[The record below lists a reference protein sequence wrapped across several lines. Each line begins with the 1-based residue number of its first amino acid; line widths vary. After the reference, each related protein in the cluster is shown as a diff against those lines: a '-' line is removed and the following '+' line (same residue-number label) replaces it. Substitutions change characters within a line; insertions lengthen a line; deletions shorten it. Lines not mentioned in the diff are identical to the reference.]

1 MSPKKALKKLQKDE
15 LFALTLAMYQ
25 FYRSNLAPNYNS
37 VKAQLDSM
45 DRLYM
50 NAQMEVFS
58 RDRFFPDA
66 NSTLRLSYGKVEGFA
81 PRDAITYD
89 HYTTL
94 SGVVSKY
101 VPGDYE
107 FDLPERLLELEES
120 KEYGDYANEHGELPV
135 CFIASNHTSGG
146 NSGSPAIN
154 GRGELIGLNFDRVWE
169 GTMSDYNFDERIC
182 RNIMVDIRYV
192 LFIDDKFAGA
202 SHLVDEMDL
211 VYGAE
216 EEVVGED
223 NIPTEMEVAE

>member
-25 FYRSNLAPNYNS
+25 FYRSNLVPNYNS

-94 SGVVSKY
+94 GGVVSKY
-101 VPGDYE
+101 VPAITSSTFRKDFSNWRSQRNMAITPTNME
-107 FDLPERLLELEES
+107 NCR
-120 KEYGDYANEHGELPV
+120 YAL
-135 CFIASNHTSGG
+135 
-146 NSGSPAIN
+146 
-154 GRGELIGLNFDRVWE
+154 
-169 GTMSDYNFDERIC
+169 
-182 RNIMVDIRYV
+182 
-192 LFIDDKFAGA
+192 
-202 SHLVDEMDL
+202 
-211 VYGAE
+211 
-216 EEVVGED
+216 
-223 NIPTEMEVAE
+223 